1 MSEYRYLMTQTNT
14 ILISSISLQ
23 NTPLLQ
29 ILLQSSSQIML
40 FHFYHYTTHHN
51 FPLHIYIYIHTY
63 ICVCVCVFYVYVCVC
78 VCVSKHVHTDSCIHF
93 HVTDE
98 RTSSDIKVAHA
109 SCRIGN
115 AFSATYFCGMVAP
128 RCWSLSGCRHNR
140 AF

>member
-1 MSEYRYLMTQTNT
+1 MSEYPYLTQTNT

-40 FHFYHYTTHHN
+40 FPFYHTQPITP
-51 FPLHIYIYIHTY
+51 FPLHIYIHTY

-128 RCWSLSGCRHNR
+128 LCWSLSGCRHNR